1 MRRKSEMLAE
11 LKQMLN
17 EALRVQSA
25 GASYAKLAKAQ
36 GAVDGYMRA
45 LLDSGVATKQELLE
59 LVASERARVNGPA
72 TREMLLETAAEIAA
86 A

>member
-11 LKQMLN
+11 LQQMLN
-17 EALRVQSA
+17 EALSLQAA
-25 GASYAKLAKAQ
+25 GTGYSKLAKAQ

-45 LLDSGVATKQELLE
+45 LLDSGMATKQELLE

-72 TREMLLETAAEIAA
+72 TREMLLDAAQEIAA

>member
-1 MRRKSEMLAE
+1 MRRKGEMLAE

-17 EALRVQSA
+17 EALSA
-25 GASYAKLAKAQ
+25 QAAGSSYTKLAKAQ

-45 LLDSGVATKQELLE
+45 MLDSGLATKQELLE
-59 LVASERARVNGPA
+59 LVAAERARVNGPA

>member
-1 MRRKSEMLAE
+1 MARKVEMLAE
-11 LKQMLN
+11 LKRLLN
-17 EALRVQSA
+17 EAFTAQAA
-25 GASYAKLAKAQ
+25 GAGYSKLARAQ

-59 LVASERARVNGPA
+59 IVAAERTRINGPA
-72 TREMLLETAAEIAA
+72 TRELLLDTAAEIAA

>member
-17 EALRVQSA
+17 EALRAQSA
-25 GASYAKLAKAQ
+25 GASHTKLAKAQ

-59 LVASERARVNGPA
+59 LVAAERARVNGPA

>member
-11 LKQMLN
+11 LRRMLN
-17 EALRVQSA
+17 EALSLQATGS
-25 GASYAKLAKAQ
+25 SYAKLAKAQ

-45 LLDSGVATKQELLE
+45 LLDSSVATKQELLE
-59 LVASERARVNGPA
+59 LVAAERARVNGPA
-72 TREMLLETAAEIAA
+72 TREMLLDAAQEIAA